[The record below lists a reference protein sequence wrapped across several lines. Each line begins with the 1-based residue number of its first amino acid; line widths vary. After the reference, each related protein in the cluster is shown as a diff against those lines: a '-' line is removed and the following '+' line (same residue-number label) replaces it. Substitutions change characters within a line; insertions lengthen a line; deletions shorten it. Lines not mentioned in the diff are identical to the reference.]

1 MKSDDI
7 TFVGVLSACSHS
19 GFVSLGRQILGQ
31 MKSKYCVVPTVEHYT
46 CVVDMLGRA
55 GQLEEAYQLALTSPT
70 EANAVVSRTL
80 LAACWLHGN
89 SDIAEVAAKH
99 VLQFEPEHSGSYVL
113 MSNVYVAA
121 GKYEVLDIRNMMRQ
135 QNMRKLPGCSWIEVK
150 NGVHAFING
159 DRTHPGSNSIYDGL
173 HSLTALLHEHDYV
186 PDF

>member
-150 NGVHAFING
+150 NGVHAFIYG
-159 DRTHPGSNSIYDGL
+159 D
-173 HSLTALLHEHDYV
+173 
-186 PDF
+186 